1 MIFVLLS
8 LCAVINAVPAKKEWR
23 TFLQPDG
30 TTIELMLVGDENLH
44 YYITKDNIPVI
55 EEEDSK
61 FCYARNVG
69 FSLKSTGVLAHEA
82 RLRSSLDKANVSS
95 LEDVEHARY
104 YFKAKSASNK
114 HYSLG
119 MKSSAYLGKK
129 KGLIILANFSDKQ
142 FWDYSES
149 DNGKATWNRY
159 NDLVNKEGYTN
170 EEYGAIGSV
179 HDYFLDQS
187 YGKFDLSFDVM
198 GPVNLENAVS
208 YYGNN
213 VNGDDFHAGQMIYHA
228 CQLVDSLVDF
238 NDYDWDGDGIAEE
251 VFVLYAGYGEAT
263 GGGAKTVWPH
273 MWSLVEA
280 SKEDD
285 IPEKVEFDG
294 CQIDVYACSNEL
306 YSRSGYTEMGIGVF
320 CHEFS
325 HCFGLPD
332 LYDTGYSNVFGM
344 GMWDLLDAGSYNG
357 PLGLGWVPAGYSSY
371 ERNFVGWM
379 DFEELEK
386 DTLVIDQKPLTE
398 QGSAYVIYN
407 DGNRNEYYLL
417 ENRTKKGWDAYL
429 PGKGLLAIHVDYDP
443 DIWDSNIVNTVGK
456 DNSHQRFTVFHASNS
471 DFGGNEPYPYNGN
484 DSLTDNSV
492 PQALLYNENLD
503 GSFLMHK
510 PVTGIAI
517 NEENDYV
524 SFCFKNEVE
533 KHTASINDVENSLKN
548 DMADIYTLKGTLV
561 VPNFRGDNLNFL
573 PNGVYI
579 VKRNGK
585 NAVKI
590 LIRK

>member
-8 LCAVINAVPAKKEWR
+8 LCAVMNAVPAKKEWR

-95 LEDVEHARY
+95 LEDVEHARH

-187 YGKFDLSFDVM
+187 YGKFDLSFDVI
-198 GPVNLENAVS
+198 GPVNLENTVS

-280 SKEDD
+280 SKDD
-285 IPEKVEFDG
+285 VIPEKVEFDG

-510 PVTGIAI
+510 PVTGITI

-533 KHTASINDVENSLKN
+533 KYIASINDVENFLKN
-548 DMADIYTLKGTLV
+548 DKADIYTLEGTLV

-585 NAVKI
+585 NAVKV
-590 LIRK
+590 LIWK

>member
-1 MIFVLLS
+1 MIFALLS
-8 LCAVINAVPAKKEWR
+8 LCAVMNAVPAKREWR

-61 FCYARNVG
+61 FCYARNMG
-69 FSLKSTGVLAHEA
+69 FALKSTGVLAHEA
-82 RLRSSLDKANVSS
+82 SLRSLLDKANVYSI
-95 LEDVEHARY
+95 EDVEHSRLFA
-104 YFKAKSASNK
+104 KAKSAINK

-119 MKSSAYLGKK
+119 LKSNAYLGKR
-129 KGLIILANFSDKQ
+129 KGLIILANFSDRQ

-149 DNGKATWNRY
+149 DGGKATWNRY

-187 YGKFDLSFDVM
+187 YGKFDLSFDVV
-198 GPVNLENAVS
+198 GPVNLENTVS
-208 YYGNN
+208 YYGTN

-238 NDYDWDGDGIAEE
+238 NDYDWDGDGMAEE

-280 SKEDD
+280 SKDDD
-285 IPEKVEFDG
+285 IPEVVEFDG

-306 YSRSGYTEMGIGVF
+306 YSRNGNTEMGIGVF

-344 GMWDLLDAGSYNG
+344 DMWDLLDAGSYNG

-386 DTLVIDQKPLTE
+386 DTIVIDQKPLTE
-398 QGSAYVIYN
+398 QGSAFVIYN

-429 PGKGLLAIHVDYDP
+429 PGKGLLAVHVDYDP
-443 DIWDSNIVNTVGK
+443 DIWDKNIVNTVGK
-456 DNSHQRFTVFHASNS
+456 ENSHQRLTVFHASNS
-471 DFGGNEPYPYNGN
+471 NFGGHEPYPYNGN

-503 GSFLMHK
+503 GSFFMHK
-510 PVTGIAI
+510 PITGITI

-533 KHTASINDVENSLKN
+533 KYTASINVVENSLGN
-548 DMADIYTLKGTLV
+548 EMVDIYTLEGTLV
-561 VPNFRGDNLNFL
+561 VSNVRYDNLNCL
-573 PNGVYI
+573 PNGIYV
-579 VKRNGK
+579 VKRDGK
-585 NAVKI
+585 KSAKV
-590 LIRK
+590 LIRN